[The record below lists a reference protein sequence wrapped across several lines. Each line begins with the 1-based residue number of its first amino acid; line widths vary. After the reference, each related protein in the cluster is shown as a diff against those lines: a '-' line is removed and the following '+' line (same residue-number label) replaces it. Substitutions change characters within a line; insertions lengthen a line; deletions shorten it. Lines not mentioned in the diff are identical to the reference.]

1 MTTAAENKDAFIAAY
16 VASRPKTPRGT
27 EHSPEAARKKAEYA
41 WPRKMYEVVV
51 GKSDEPPCDPC
62 NEPEYSDVLRFSPR
76 GWGSI
81 QPRKEGIRVSKAVA
95 AGRPQSNKEA
105 REAERQFWIAVLVG
119 GVSATEARGELAE
132 WVVVELPTG
141 PAVVTI
147 EEAYSLGAREIPDF
161 RVLESA

>member
-76 GWGSI
+76 GWGSLR
-81 QPRKEGIRVSKAVA
+81 PSNEGIRVSKAVA

-105 REAERQFWIAVLVG
+105 SEAERQFWISVLVG
-119 GVSATEARGELAE
+119 CASPSEARGKLAE

-147 EEAYSLGAREIPDF
+147 EEAYGLGAREIPDF